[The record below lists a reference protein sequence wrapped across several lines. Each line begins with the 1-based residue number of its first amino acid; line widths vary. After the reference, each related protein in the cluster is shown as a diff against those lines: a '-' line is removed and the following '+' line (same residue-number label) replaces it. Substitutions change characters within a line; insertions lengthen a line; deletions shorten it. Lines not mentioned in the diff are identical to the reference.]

1 MSARPRSDAS
11 TAPSL
16 TGGLR
21 FPYNRVRKRS
31 SPEPAVS
38 ASEDHGEHGAAA
50 RTARRLD
57 AAAVRLDDGA
67 DEAEPEPEP
76 AFVTPRLAPVEAVPD
91 ARQVLRF
98 DADPGILYHDPESL
112 RVAGGLHGH
121 TPTGRRVLHRVVHEV
136 RERLPHPAP
145 VQGHGARN
153 GGIRAQ

>member
-76 AFVTPRLAPVEAVPD
+76 ALVTPRHAPAEAGPD

-98 DADPGILYHDPESL
+98 DADPGIHYHDPEPRPL
-112 RVAGGLHGH
+112 ARAPHGH
-121 TPTGRRVLHRVVHEV
+121 TPAGRRAHHRVAPPV
-136 RERLPHPAP
+136 PAAP
-145 VQGHGARN
+145 P
-153 GGIRAQ
+153 